1 MQLPPGTQQPPARL
15 PFLGSVGQAAS
26 SSRCGRAAPVGGWA
40 QGGEW
45 LWHHGSVAPDRA
57 APALGDTSLHFI

>member
-26 SSRCGRAAPVGGWA
+26 SSRYGRVAPVGGWA
-40 QGGEW
+40 QGGERFQ
-45 LWHHGSVAPDRA
+45 HHRSVAPGRA
-57 APALGDTSLHFI
+57 APALGAASLRFI